1 MNIAIVDDMVSEC
14 EALRSLLKQYENER
28 KHPIQIKEFHS
39 GKELL
44 RDYIPNSYDVIFLD
58 IFINDE
64 NGVDCALKL
73 RQLDGNVNLIFL
85 TTSPEF
91 GVKSYDVRAADY
103 IVKPATLDKLER
115 ALNYCKIAELA
126 DKPFVTVTAKQ
137 QPLKIELDRIFYA
150 DFQNRTACIHLTDCL
165 IPVSGSFTELS
176 ERLTEY
182 PQFMPCFKGIVV
194 NLLEVQDVFNDSLI
208 LKNGEHLPVSR
219 RLQRQVQRRRLSLSA
234 GSLRGDWK

>member
-1 MNIAIVDDMVSEC
+1 MNIAIVDDMVAEC
-14 EALRSLLKQYENER
+14 ETLRSLLKQYENER

-44 RDYIPNSYDVIFLD
+44 RDYIPSTYDVIFLD

-64 NGVDCALKL
+64 NGVDCARKL

-115 ALNYCKIAELA
+115 ALSYCRIAELA
-126 DKPFVTVTAKQ
+126 DKPSVTVTTRQ

-150 DFQNRTACIHLTDCL
+150 DFQNRTTCIHLTDCL
-165 IPVSGSFTELS
+165 IPVSGSFTELF
-176 ERLTEY
+176 EQLAEY
-182 PQFMPCFKGIVV
+182 PQFMSCFKGIVV
-194 NLLEVQDVFNDSLI
+194 NLLEVQDVFDDGLI

-219 RLQRQVQRRRLSLSA
+219 RLQRQVQQRRLSLSA
-234 GSLRGDWK
+234 GSLQGDWK